1 MPFAVPMIWRELT
14 NHITG
19 CNFCM
24 VPPVQKGITK
34 KKKLTVEYP
43 NIPSA
48 ICSVPNCE
56 SLRFPKPPISLSL
69 DCDKEEANT
78 SKETLHPST
87 SETEKF
93 S

>member
-1 MPFAVPMIWRELT
+1 MPFAVPMMWRELT

-34 KKKLTVEYP
+34 TKKLTVESP
-43 NIPSA
+43 FIPSA
-48 ICSVPNCE
+48 ICPVPNCE
-56 SLRFPKPPISLSL
+56 SLPFRKPPISLSL
-69 DCDKEEANT
+69 DSDKEEANT
-78 SKETLHPST
+78 SKETLQPST

-93 S
+93 F